1 MGKSANLKRSE
12 KAKMTRISLNK
23 KNRSIVK
30 IEEKIKFLKEK
41 ENWRDKVNKN
51 QLYLEC
57 RERSIVC

>member
-30 IEEKIKFLKEK
+30 IEEEIKFLKEK